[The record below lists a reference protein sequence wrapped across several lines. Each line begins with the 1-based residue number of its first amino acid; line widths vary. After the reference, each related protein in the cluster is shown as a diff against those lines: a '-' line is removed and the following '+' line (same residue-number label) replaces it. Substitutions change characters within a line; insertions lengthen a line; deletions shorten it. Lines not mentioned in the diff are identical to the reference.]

1 MAKTKGK
8 AKIAASNVPSQ
19 MEAVSGNDMI
29 AESAPSES
37 VEIEEAATTMVLDK
51 SEEVD
56 NKEETSDGPDESL
69 EVDET
74 EEKEVGLDEPE
85 EVDDVEE
92 NENGLDKSE
101 NEDGLDKSEH
111 GNKMEEPTDA
121 LDKLDEGDKEEETKE
136 DGEEESLA
144 TDVPEGEEVE
154 ETDVTGE
161 AKDNDKGN
169 APNKKNESRDLG
181 KSENEDGLDKSEHGD
196 KIEESTNVVDKSDE
210 GDKEEETKEDGK
222 EESLATD
229 VPEGEEVEETDVTGE
244 AKDNDK
250 GENAPNKKTK
260 KMRRKKAAAAA
271 ANDAKKSSDA
281 DKQKISA
288 AEKDSKMAEETIEGG
303 KDKSLATY
311 VPEGEEVEKR
321 DVTGE
326 AKDNGKGENAP
337 NKKAKR
343 MRRRKKKNGAAAGAA
358 NDASK
363 SNDADKRGT
372 STAEKDSKMADGMGL
387 IFMCN
392 AKTKNDC
399 FHYKVFG
406 LPASK
411 KEMVA
416 KVYKGMKLFLFDIDL
431 KLMYGIYKAAD
442 SGGYNIEPKAFKSAF
457 PSQVRLHT
465 HAPSFPSFILLF
477 LRI

>member
-8 AKIAASNVPSQ
+8 ANIAASNVPSQ

-169 APNKKNESRDLG
+169 APNKKNKSRDLG

-229 VPEGEEVEETDVTGE
+229 VSEGEKVVE
-244 AKDNDK
+244 
-250 GENAPNKKTK
+250 
-260 KMRRKKAAAAA
+260 
-271 ANDAKKSSDA
+271 
-281 DKQKISA
+281 
-288 AEKDSKMAEETIEGG
+288 
-303 KDKSLATY
+303 
-311 VPEGEEVEKR
+311 R
-321 DVTGE
+321 DVTAE

-457 PSQVRLHT
+457 PSLVRLHT
-465 HAPSFPSFILLF
+465 HAPLFPSFILLIF
-477 LRI
+477 RI